1 MTEPVLIKI
10 ACVVGAVVAYG
21 LLRWRLMKATHEFRV
36 RVGCEADRLAADPR
50 VGPRMQRSL
59 WGLADLAYR
68 PAAPWIIFIGLVVA
82 VVFPIH
88 KLFDVGLPDD
98 PEVIE
103 EIVRLKLRLIASSIT
118 TSPLACVLAIVVLVT
133 GLLVRHSVGT
143 IKDRISA
150 FDVALFANIRAG
162 YSRSA

>member
-21 LLRWRLMKATHEFRV
+21 LLRWRLIQATHEFRV
-36 RVGCEADRLAADPR
+36 RTGCEADRLAADPL

-59 WGLADLAYR
+59 SGLADLAYR
-68 PAAPWIIFIGLVVA
+68 PAAPWILLIGLIVA

-88 KLFDVGLPDD
+88 KFFDIGLPDD
-98 PEVIE
+98 PEVLE
-103 EIVRLKLRLIASSIT
+103 KIVRLKLRLIASLIT

-143 IKDRISA
+143 IKVRISA
-150 FDVALFANIRAG
+150 FDVPLFANIRSG